1 MTNCPT
7 SEKRA
12 IETTPDVELTLTDVM
27 EICSNMYLTHRLALE
42 ILGECEEFSELCEQ
56 SWIPEI
62 LSGKFPPFARRLAQI
77 H

>member
-1 MTNCPT
+1 MTNQPT

-12 IETTPDVELTLTDVM
+12 IDAPQDVELTLTDVM

-42 ILGECEEFSELCEQ
+42 ILGECEEFSELCER

-62 LSGKFPPFARRLAQI
+62 LSCKFPPFARRLTQI